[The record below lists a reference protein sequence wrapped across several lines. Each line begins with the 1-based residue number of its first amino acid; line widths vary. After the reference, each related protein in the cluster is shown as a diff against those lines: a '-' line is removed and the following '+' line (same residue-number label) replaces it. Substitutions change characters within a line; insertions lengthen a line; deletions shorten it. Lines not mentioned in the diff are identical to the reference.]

1 VKTGTELRTVLGG
14 GISALDFLHLLPF
27 FDYSAVKISVND
39 GDGLL

>member
-1 VKTGTELRTVLGG
+1 VKTGTELRTVMG

-27 FDYSAVKISVND
+27 FDYSAVKISANG